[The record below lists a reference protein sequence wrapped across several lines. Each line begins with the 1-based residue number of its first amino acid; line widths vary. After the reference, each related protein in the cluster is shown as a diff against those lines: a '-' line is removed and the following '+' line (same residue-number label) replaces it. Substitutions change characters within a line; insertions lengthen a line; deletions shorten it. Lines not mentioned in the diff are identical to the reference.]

1 MNLDVI
7 ILGAGK
13 GTRMNSSKAKVLHS
27 LGEKALINHVID
39 SSRALDVD
47 NIVAVIGYQGDA
59 VRKVLPEGIL
69 IAVQEKQL
77 GTGHAVGEALG
88 QLNSSEGT
96 VLVLFGDVPL
106 ITLGTLQKFLNESQ
120 GYSVSVLTAIVP
132 EPGGL
137 GRIIRDENG
146 EFKKIVEAADATD
159 KELDIQEIN
168 SGIMAIRKNDLIG
181 WLPKLE
187 PANNQGEFY
196 LTDIVELA
204 LKESLKVKAVVC
216 DDPEEVLGIN
226 SQFELARAER
236 ILQKRRVKDLATQG
250 ARVADLDRLDI
261 RGEVQIGKDCFIDV
275 NVVLEGNV
283 KLGDGVTIGPGSVV
297 IDSIL
302 GSGVKIHAHTVVE
315 GSEIAADSQLGPFAR
330 VRPGTIVGVGAKIG
344 NFVETK
350 KAHIGPGSKASHLA
364 YLGDTDIGADCNIG
378 AGTVTCNYDGVS
390 KNETKIG
397 DNVFIGTNST
407 LVAPLVI
414 DSEAFVA
421 AGSTITTDVSDG
433 SLAVGRAKQKN
444 IDGWVP
450 PSKRKQR

>member
-1 MNLDVI
+1 M
-7 ILGAGK
+7 
-13 GTRMNSSKAKVLHS
+13 
-27 LGEKALINHVID
+27 
-39 SSRALDVD
+39 
-47 NIVAVIGYQGDA
+47 
-59 VRKVLPEGIL
+59 
-69 IAVQEKQL
+69 
-77 GTGHAVGEALG
+77 
-88 QLNSSEGT
+88 
-96 VLVLFGDVPL
+96 LFGDVPL
-106 ITLGTLQKFLNESQ
+106 ITLETLQKLLDESQ

-132 EPGGL
+132 DPGGL

-146 EFKKIVEAADATD
+146 ELTKIVEAADATD
-159 KELDIQEIN
+159 QELDIQEIN
-168 SGIMAIRKNDLIG
+168 SGIMAIRKEDVIRL
-181 WLPKLE
+181 LHKLE
-187 PANNQGEFY
+187 PANNQGELY

-216 DDPEEVLGIN
+216 DEPEEVMGIN
-226 SQFELARAER
+226 SQFELAQAER

-283 KLGDGVTIGPGSVV
+283 KLGDGVTIGPGSIV
-297 IDSIL
+297 IDSII
-302 GSGVKIHAHTVVE
+302 GSGVRIHAHTLVE
-315 GSEIAADSQLGPFAR
+315 GAEVAADSQLGPFAR
-330 VRPGTIVGVGAKIG
+330 VRPGTIVGAKAKIG

-350 KAHIGPGSKASHLA
+350 KAYIGPGSKASHLA
-364 YLGDTDIGADCNIG
+364 YLGDTNIGADCNIG
-378 AGTVTCNYDGVS
+378 AGTVTCNYDGVA

-421 AGSTITTDVSDG
+421 AGSTITTDVSD
-433 SLAVGRAKQKN
+433 SVLAVGRAKQKN

-450 PSKRKQR
+450 PSKRK

>member
-13 GTRMNSSKAKVLHS
+13 GTRMNSAKAKVLHA

-39 SSRALDVD
+39 SSRALDAD

-69 IAVQEKQL
+69 IAVQEQQL

-88 QLNSSEGT
+88 QLNSSEGM

-106 ITLGTLQKFLNESQ
+106 VTLETLQKLLKESQ
-120 GYSVSVLTAIVP
+120 GYSVSVLTAIAP
-132 EPGGL
+132 DPGEL
-137 GRIIRDENG
+137 GRVIRDENG
-146 EFKKIVEAADATD
+146 ELKKIVEAADATD

-168 SGIMAIRKNDLIG
+168 SGIMAIRKDDLIR
-181 WLPKLE
+181 WLAKLE

-204 LKESLKVKAVVC
+204 LEESLKVKAVVC
-216 DDPEEVLGIN
+216 DDPEEVMGIN
-226 SQFELARAER
+226 SQFELAQAER

-275 NVVLEGNV
+275 IVVLEGNV
-283 KLGDGVTIGPGSVV
+283 KIGDGVTIGPGSIV

-315 GSEIAADSQLGPFAR
+315 GAEIAADSQLGPFAR

-350 KAHIGPGSKASHLA
+350 NAHIGPGSKASHLA

-433 SLAVGRAKQKN
+433 ALAVGRAKQKN

>member
-7 ILGAGK
+7 ILGAGM
-13 GTRMNSSKAKVLHS
+13 GTRMHSAKAKVLHL

-39 SSRALDVD
+39 SSRALDAD
-47 NIVAVIGYQGDA
+47 NIVAVIGYQGDL
-59 VRKVLPEGIL
+59 VRKVLPEGIQ

-77 GTGHAVGEALG
+77 GTGHAVGEALR
-88 QLNSSEGT
+88 QLNSSDGT

-106 ITLGTLQKFLNESQ
+106 ITLETLQKLLDESQ

-132 EPGGL
+132 DPGGL

-146 EFKKIVEAADATD
+146 ELTKIVEAADAND
-159 KELDIQEIN
+159 QELDIQEIN
-168 SGIMAIRKNDLIG
+168 SGIMAISKKDVIRL
-181 WLPKLE
+181 LHKLE
-187 PANNQGEFY
+187 PANNQGELY

-216 DDPEEVLGIN
+216 DDPEEVMGIN
-226 SQFELARAER
+226 SQFELALAER
-236 ILQKRRVKDLATQG
+236 ILQKRRAKDLATRG

-275 NVVLEGNV
+275 NVVLAGNV
-283 KLGDGVTIGPGSVV
+283 KLGDGVTIGPGSIV
-297 IDSIL
+297 IDSII
-302 GSGVKIHAHTVVE
+302 GSGVRIHAHTLVE
-315 GSEIAADSQLGPFAR
+315 GAEVAADSQLGPFAR
-330 VRPGTIVGVGAKIG
+330 VRPGTIVGAKAKIG

-350 KAHIGPGSKASHLA
+350 KAYIGPGSKASHLA
-364 YLGDTDIGADCNIG
+364 YLGDTKIGADCNIG
-378 AGTVTCNYDGVS
+378 AGTVTCNYDGVA

-421 AGSTITTDVSDG
+421 AGSTITTDVSH
-433 SLAVGRAKQKN
+433 SVLAVGRAKQKN

-450 PSKRKQR
+450 PSKRK

>member
-27 LGEKALINHVID
+27 LGEKTLISHVVD
-39 SSRALDVD
+39 SSRALDAD
-47 NIVAVIGYQGDA
+47 KIVAVIGYQGDA
-59 VRKVLPEGIL
+59 VRKVLPEGVL
-69 IAVQEKQL
+69 IAVQEQQL
-77 GTGHAVGEALG
+77 GTGHAVAEALG
-88 QLNSSEGT
+88 QLNSSEGM
-96 VLVLFGDVPL
+96 VLVLLGDVPL
-106 ITLGTLQKFLNESQ
+106 VTLETLQKLLNESQ
-120 GYSVSVLTAIVP
+120 GYSVSVLTAIVSD
-132 EPGGL
+132 PGGL

-146 EFKKIVEAADATD
+146 ELRKIVEAADATD

-168 SGIMAIRKNDLIG
+168 SGIMAIRKDDLIG
-181 WLPKLE
+181 LLSKLD
-187 PANNQGEFY
+187 PSNNQGELY

-216 DDPEEVLGIN
+216 DDPEEVMGIN

-236 ILQKRRVKDLATQG
+236 VLQKRRVKDLATQG

-283 KLGDGVTIGPGSVV
+283 KIGDGVTIGPGSIV

-315 GSEIAADSQLGPFAR
+315 GAEIAADSQLGPFAR

-350 KAHIGPGSKASHLA
+350 KAHIGPGSKAGHLA

-433 SLAVGRAKQKN
+433 ALAVGRAKQKN

>member
-27 LGEKALINHVID
+27 LGEKTLISHVVD
-39 SSRALDVD
+39 SSRALDAD
-47 NIVAVIGYQGDA
+47 KIVAVIGYQGDA
-59 VRKVLPEGIL
+59 VRKVLPEGVL
-69 IAVQEKQL
+69 IAVQEQQL
-77 GTGHAVGEALG
+77 GTGHAVAEALG
-88 QLNSSEGT
+88 QLNSSEGM
-96 VLVLFGDVPL
+96 VLVLLGDVPL
-106 ITLGTLQKFLNESQ
+106 VTLETLQKLLNESQ
-120 GYSVSVLTAIVP
+120 GYSVSVLTAIVSD
-132 EPGGL
+132 PGGL

-146 EFKKIVEAADATD
+146 ELRKIVEAADATD

-168 SGIMAIRKNDLIG
+168 SGIMAIRKDDLIG
-181 WLPKLE
+181 LLSKLD
-187 PANNQGEFY
+187 PSNNQGELY

-204 LKESLKVKAVVC
+204 LKESLKVKSVVC
-216 DDPEEVLGIN
+216 DDPEEVMGIN

-236 ILQKRRVKDLATQG
+236 VLQKRRVKDLATQG

-283 KLGDGVTIGPGSVV
+283 KIGDGVTIGPGSIV

-315 GSEIAADSQLGPFAR
+315 GAEIAADSQLGPFAR

-350 KAHIGPGSKASHLA
+350 KAHIGPGSKAGHLA

-433 SLAVGRAKQKN
+433 ALAVGRAKQKN

>member
-13 GTRMNSSKAKVLHS
+13 GTRMNSAKAKVLHS

-39 SSRALDVD
+39 SSRALDAD
-47 NIVAVIGYQGDA
+47 NIVAVIGYQGEA

-146 EFKKIVEAADATD
+146 EFKKILEAADATD

-168 SGIMAIRKNDLIG
+168 SGIMAIRKNDLIR

-315 GSEIAADSQLGPFAR
+315 GAEIAADSQLGPFAR
-330 VRPGTIVGVGAKIG
+330 VRPGTIVGLGAKIG

-407 LVAPLVI
+407 LVAPLLI

-433 SLAVGRAKQKN
+433 VLAVGRAKQKN

>member
-7 ILGAGK
+7 ILGAGR
-13 GTRMNSSKAKVLHS
+13 GTRMHSAKAKVLHS
-27 LGEKALINHVID
+27 LGEKTLINHVID
-39 SSRALDVD
+39 SSRSLDAD
-47 NIVAVIGYQGDA
+47 NIVAVIGYQSDA
-59 VRKVLPEGIL
+59 VRKVLPEDIL
-69 IAVQEKQL
+69 VAVQEKQL
-77 GTGHAVGEALG
+77 GTGHAVGKALG
-88 QLNSSEGT
+88 QLNSSNGT

-106 ITLGTLQKFLNESQ
+106 VTLESLRKLLNESQ
-120 GYSVSVLTAIVP
+120 GYSVSVLTAVVP

-146 EFKKIVEAADATD
+146 ELEKIVEAVDATEQ
-159 KELDIQEIN
+159 ELDIQEIN
-168 SGIMAIRKNDLIG
+168 SGIMAVKKDDLIR
-181 WLPKLE
+181 WLPKLK
-187 PANNQGEFY
+187 PANNQGELY

-204 LKESLKVKAVVC
+204 FKESLKVKAVVC
-216 DDPEEVLGIN
+216 DDPEEVMGIN
-226 SQFELARAER
+226 SQFELAQAER
-236 ILQKRRVKDLATQG
+236 ILQKRRVKKLAMQG

-261 RGEVQIGKDCFIDV
+261 RGEVKIGKDCFIDV

-283 KLGDGVTIGPGSVV
+283 ELGDGVTVGPGSVI
-297 IDSIL
+297 IDSVI
-302 GSGVKIHAHTVVE
+302 GSAAKIHAHTVVE
-315 GSEIAADSQLGPFAR
+315 GAEIAADSQIGPFAR

-397 DNVFIGTNST
+397 DKVFIGTNST

-414 DSEAFVA
+414 DSDAFVA
-421 AGSTITTDVSDG
+421 AGSTITTDVSD
-433 SLAVGRAKQKN
+433 SALAVGRAKQKN

-450 PSKRKQR
+450 PSKRK

>member
-27 LGEKALINHVID
+27 LGEKALISHVVD
-39 SSRALDVD
+39 SSRALDAD
-47 NIVAVIGYQGDA
+47 NIVTVIGYQGDA

-69 IAVQEKQL
+69 IAVQEQQL
-77 GTGHAVGEALG
+77 GTGHAVAEALG
-88 QLNSSEGT
+88 QLNSSDGM
-96 VLVLFGDVPL
+96 VLVLLGDVPL
-106 ITLGTLQKFLNESQ
+106 VTLETLQKLLNESQ
-120 GYSVSVLTAIVP
+120 GYSVSVLTAIVSD
-132 EPGGL
+132 PGGL

-146 EFKKIVEAADATD
+146 ELRKIVEAADATD

-168 SGIMAIRKNDLIG
+168 SGIMAIRKDDLIG
-181 WLPKLE
+181 WLPKLD
-187 PANNQGEFY
+187 PANNQGELY

-216 DDPEEVLGIN
+216 DDPEEVMGIN

-236 ILQKRRVKDLATQG
+236 VLQKRRVKDLAIQG

-261 RGEVQIGKDCFIDV
+261 RGDVQIGKDCFIDV

-283 KLGDGVTIGPGSVV
+283 KIGDGVTIGPGSLV

-315 GSEIAADSQLGPFAR
+315 GAEIAADSQLGPFAR
-330 VRPGTIVGVGAKIG
+330 VRPGTIVGFGAKIG

-433 SLAVGRAKQKN
+433 ALAVGRAKQKN
-444 IDGWVP
+444 IEGWVP

>member
-27 LGEKALINHVID
+27 LGEKTLISHVVD
-39 SSRALDVD
+39 SSRALDAD
-47 NIVAVIGYQGDA
+47 KIVAVIGYQGDA
-59 VRKVLPEGIL
+59 VRKVLPEGVL
-69 IAVQEKQL
+69 IAVQEQQL
-77 GTGHAVGEALG
+77 GTGHAVAEALG
-88 QLNSSEGT
+88 QLNSSEGM
-96 VLVLFGDVPL
+96 VLVLLGDVPL
-106 ITLGTLQKFLNESQ
+106 VTLETLQKLLNESQ
-120 GYSVSVLTAIVP
+120 GYSVSVLTAIVSD
-132 EPGGL
+132 PGGL

-146 EFKKIVEAADATD
+146 ELRKIVEASDATD

-168 SGIMAIRKNDLIG
+168 SGIMAIRKDDLIG
-181 WLPKLE
+181 LLSKLD
-187 PANNQGEFY
+187 PSNNQGELY

-216 DDPEEVLGIN
+216 DDPEEVMGIN
-226 SQFELARAER
+226 SQFELAQAER

-315 GSEIAADSQLGPFAR
+315 GAEIAADSQLGPFAR

-350 KAHIGPGSKASHLA
+350 KAHIGPGSKAGHLA

-407 LVAPLVI
+407 LIAPLVI

-433 SLAVGRAKQKN
+433 ALAVGRAKQKN

>member
-13 GTRMNSSKAKVLHS
+13 GTRMNSAKAKVLHS

-39 SSRALDVD
+39 SSRALDAD
-47 NIVAVIGYQGDA
+47 NIVAVTGHQGDA

-69 IAVQEKQL
+69 IAVQEQQL
-77 GTGHAVGEALG
+77 GTGHAVAEALE
-88 QLNSSEGT
+88 QLNSSEST

-106 ITLGTLQKFLNESQ
+106 VTLETLQKLLNESE

-132 EPGGL
+132 DPGGL
-137 GRIIRDENG
+137 GRIVRDENG
-146 EFKKIVEAADATD
+146 GLKKIVEAADAID

-168 SGIMAIRKNDLIG
+168 SGIMAIRKDDLIR

-187 PANNQGEFY
+187 PTNNQGELY

-204 LKESLKVKAVVC
+204 LKESSKVKAVVC
-216 DDPEEVLGIN
+216 DDPEEVMGIN
-226 SQFELARAER
+226 SQFELAQAER

-250 ARVADLDRLDI
+250 ARVADLGRLDI
-261 RGEVQIGKDCFIDV
+261 RGEVEVGKDCFIDV

-283 KLGDGVTIGPGSVV
+283 KLGDGVTIGPGAIV
-297 IDSIL
+297 IDSII
-302 GSGVKIHAHTVVE
+302 GSGTKIHAYTVVE
-315 GSEIAADSQLGPFAR
+315 GAEIAADAQLGPFAR

-433 SLAVGRAKQKN
+433 ALAVGRAKQKN

>member
-13 GTRMNSSKAKVLHS
+13 GTRMNSAKAKVLHS

-39 SSRALDVD
+39 SSRALDID

-106 ITLGTLQKFLNESQ
+106 VTFETLQKLLNESN

-146 EFKKIVEAADATD
+146 ELKKIVEVADATD

-168 SGIMAIRKNDLIG
+168 SGIMAIRKDDLIR

-216 DDPEEVLGIN
+216 DDPEEVMGIN
-226 SQFELARAER
+226 TQFELAQAER

-261 RGEVQIGKDCFIDV
+261 RGEVQIGRDCFIDI

-297 IDSIL
+297 INSII

-315 GSEIAADSQLGPFAR
+315 GAEIAADSQLGPFAR
-330 VRPGTIVGVGAKIG
+330 VRPGTIVGDGAKIG

-350 KAHIGPGSKASHLA
+350 KAYIGPGTKASHLA

-421 AGSTITTDVSDG
+421 AGSTITTDVSD
-433 SLAVGRAKQKN
+433 SALAVGRAKQKN

-450 PSKRKQR
+450 PSKRK

>member
-27 LGEKALINHVID
+27 LGEKTLISHVVD
-39 SSRALDVD
+39 SSRALDAD
-47 NIVAVIGYQGDA
+47 NIVTVIGYQGDA

-69 IAVQEKQL
+69 IAVQEQQL
-77 GTGHAVGEALG
+77 GTGHAVAEALG
-88 QLNSSEGT
+88 QLNSSEGM
-96 VLVLFGDVPL
+96 VLVLLGDVPL
-106 ITLGTLQKFLNESQ
+106 VTLETLQKLLNESQ
-120 GYSVSVLTAIVP
+120 GYSVSVLTAIVSD
-132 EPGGL
+132 PGGL

-146 EFKKIVEAADATD
+146 ELRKIVEAADASD

-168 SGIMAIRKNDLIG
+168 SGIMAIRKDDLIG
-181 WLPKLE
+181 WLPKLD
-187 PANNQGEFY
+187 PANNQGELY

-204 LKESLKVKAVVC
+204 LKESLKVKALIC
-216 DDPEEVLGIN
+216 DDPEEVMGIN

-236 ILQKRRVKDLATQG
+236 VLQKRRVKDLATQG

-283 KLGDGVTIGPGSVV
+283 KIGDGVTIGPGSIV

-315 GSEIAADSQLGPFAR
+315 GAEIAADSQLGPFAR
-330 VRPGTIVGVGAKIG
+330 VRPGTIVGAGAKIG

-433 SLAVGRAKQKN
+433 DLAVGRAKQKN

>member
-13 GTRMNSSKAKVLHS
+13 GTRMNSSKAKVLHL
-27 LGEKALINHVID
+27 LGEKTLISHVVD
-39 SSRALDVD
+39 SSRALDAD
-47 NIVAVIGYQGDA
+47 NIVTVIGYQRDA

-69 IAVQEKQL
+69 IAVQEQQL
-77 GTGHAVGEALG
+77 GTGHAVAEALG
-88 QLNSSEGT
+88 QLNSSDGM
-96 VLVLFGDVPL
+96 VLVLLGDVPL
-106 ITLGTLQKFLNESQ
+106 VTLETLQKLLNESH
-120 GYSVSVLTAIVP
+120 GYSVSVLTAIVSG
-132 EPGGL
+132 PGGL

-146 EFKKIVEAADATD
+146 ELRKIVEAADATD
-159 KELDIQEIN
+159 KELDIKEIN

-181 WLPKLE
+181 WLPKLD
-187 PANNQGEFY
+187 PANNQGELY

-216 DDPEEVLGIN
+216 DDPEEVMGIN

-261 RGEVQIGKDCFIDV
+261 RGEVDIGKDCFIDV

-315 GSEIAADSQLGPFAR
+315 GAEIAADSQLGPFAR

-378 AGTVTCNYDGVS
+378 AGTVTCNYDGIS

-433 SLAVGRAKQKN
+433 ALAVGRAKQKN